1 MMTKDCL
8 GSYNLLLKVGD
19 VQHLSYQDGDSG
31 PVYMTSEEREFRKYD
46 QDVGTKLKEMNV
58 DELKDMLK
66 EVRFIASHHTVSRQI
81 LTTHL
86 YLF

>member
-1 MMTKDCL
+1 
-8 GSYNLLLKVGD
+8 
-19 VQHLSYQDGDSG
+19 
-31 PVYMTSEEREFRKYD
+31 MTSEEREFQKYD